1 MTVDRMKQYFRH
13 RELGLQCT
21 VSEYAVLLPL
31 VEHRGKLC
39 LLYETRA
46 ETLVGHQ
53 PGEVCFPG
61 GRREKGEKPVDTA
74 LRETWEELGIP
85 AGDIEVIAP
94 LDVVQDISDRV
105 IYPFLAAITPEG
117 TEKLQASES
126 EVKNTF
132 FVPLDYLLDYE
143 EEVYRYP
150 VRFEADDSFPFERMG
165 FPKDYP
171 WRSGW
176 MDVPIYEYEGHF
188 IWGLTGRMT
197 RWLLDHLRAM
207 AETWEEEEP

>member
-1 MTVDRMKQYFRH
+1 MNIDRMKTYFQN

-31 VEHRGKLC
+31 VEQDGELC

-61 GRREKGEKPVDTA
+61 GRREKGEK
-74 LRETWEELGIP
+74 LGIP
-85 AGDIEVIAP
+85 REAIEILAP

-105 IYPFLAAITPEG
+105 IYPFLALVKPDGMQKCCACEC
-117 TEKLQASES
+117 

-132 FVPLDYLLDYE
+132 CVPLDFLLNYE

-150 VRFEADDSFPFERMG
+150 VRFEADDKFPFAKVG
-165 FPKDYP
+165 FPDGYK

-176 MDVPIYEYEGHF
+176 MDIPIYEYEGHI
-188 IWGLTGRMT
+188 IWGLTGRIT
-197 RWLLDHLRAM
+197 RWFLDHLRKLA
-207 AETWEEEEP
+207 EEESL

>member
-1 MTVDRMKQYFRH
+1 MTVDRMKEYFRN
-13 RELGLQCT
+13 RELGIQCT

-31 VEHRGKLC
+31 VEEKGRLC

-61 GRREKGEKPVDTA
+61 GRREKGERPVDTA

-85 AGDIEVIAP
+85 AEAIEVIAP

-105 IYPFLAAITPEG
+105 IYPFLAVVDPAAVAR
-117 TEKLQASES
+117 LRASRD

-132 FVPLDYLLDYE
+132 CVPLDYLLDYR

-150 VRFEADDSFPFERMG
+150 VRFEAEDDFPFERMG
-165 FPKDYP
+165 FPKDYS

-176 MDVPIYEYEGHF
+176 LDVPVYEYEGHF

-197 RWLLDHLRAM
+197 RWLLGHLRRM
-207 AETWEEEEP
+207 AQGEGGETQ

>member
-1 MTVDRMKQYFRH
+1 MNIDRMKTYFQN

-31 VEHRGKLC
+31 VEQDGKLC

-85 AGDIEVIAP
+85 TECIEVLAP

-105 IYPFLAAITPEG
+105 IYPFLARVKPEG
-117 TEKLQASES
+117 VEKLKESAS

-132 FVPLDYLLDYE
+132 CVPLDFLLDYE

-150 VRFEADDSFPFERMG
+150 VRFESDDKFPFAKVG
-165 FPKDYP
+165 LPNGYK

-176 MDVPIYEYEGHF
+176 MDIPIYEYEGHI

-197 RWLLDHLRAM
+197 RWFLDHLRKLA
-207 AETWEEEEP
+207 EEETP

>member
-1 MTVDRMKQYFRH
+1 MTIDHMRDYFQN
-13 RELGLQCT
+13 RELGIHGA
-21 VSEYAVLLPL
+21 VSEYAVLVPL
-31 VEHRGKLC
+31 AEHEGKLC

-85 AGDIEVIAP
+85 AETVEILAP
-94 LDVVQDISDRV
+94 LDVIQDISDRV
-105 IYPFLAAITPEG
+105 IYPFLGRVSPEG
-117 TEKLQASES
+117 VEALKASAS

-132 FVPLDYLLDYE
+132 FVPLDFLLDYP

-150 VRFEADDSFPFERMG
+150 VRFLADDKFPFERIG

-176 MDVPIYEYEGHF
+176 MDVPIYEYEGHV
-188 IWGLTGRMT
+188 IWGLTARLT
-197 RWLLDHLRAM
+197 RWFLGHLRTM
-207 AETWEEEEP
+207 AGAGEEPS